1 VVVLV
6 IGGTSMTLSGIGWG
20 EDDPDDHPTCG
31 EGFDRADLRPPG
43 IQPELIKAVCETG
56 KPIVMVMVHGRAYN
70 IQWESEHIPA
80 ILDAWYPGEQGGNAI
95 ARILFG
101 EVNPSGKLTV
111 SYPQSVGHVP
121 VFYDHQPSGR
131 GFYHQP
137 GTKEKPG
144 RDYVF
149 SSTDPLYPF
158 GYGLSYTRF
167 KFSDLR
173 IEKTELTAGET
184 LVLSVKVTNT
194 GDREGKEVV
203 QVYVNDLISS
213 VSTPVKV
220 LKAFKKISLKPGE
233 TRTVKLSIPCQ
244 ELGLWNREMQ
254 YVVEPGAFEVMVGN
268 SSKDIYLKKRIRIRK
283 I

>member
-1 VVVLV
+1 
-6 IGGTSMTLSGIGWG
+6 M
-20 EDDPDDHPTCG
+20 
-31 EGFDRADLRPPG
+31 
-43 IQPELIKAVCETG
+43 
-56 KPIVMVMVHGRAYN
+56 
-70 IQWESEHIPA
+70 
-80 ILDAWYPGEQGGNAI
+80 
-95 ARILFG
+95 
-101 EVNPSGKLTV
+101 NPSGKLTV
-111 SYPQSVGHVP
+111 SYSQSVGHVP

-131 GFYHQP
+131 GFYHRP
-137 GTKEKPG
+137 GTKEKPD

-158 GYGLSYTRF
+158 GYGLSYTPF

-244 ELGLWNREMQ
+244 ELGLWNREMK